1 MALNYTQTY
10 GFEGLVNG
18 ELGKVCEQNTVVKI
32 GVVDE
37 LVNHKRR
44 KRYRQD
50 ADMENGTI
58 DTSLQSKELRNTNL
72 PPATATVSYK

>member
-1 MALNYTQTY
+1 MALNYIQTC
-10 GFEGLVNG
+10 GFEGLVND
-18 ELGKVCEQNTVVKI
+18 ELGKVCEQNTVVKM
-32 GVVDE
+32 GAVDE

-50 ADMENGTI
+50 TDMENCTI
-58 DTSLQSKELRNTNL
+58 DTSLQSKQLRNTSL